1 MEIITKTTQKERV
14 DSKFAEVVQLDYDGV
29 EKIMDEIAALSPIY
43 VEISFDRIESVGL
56 QSPCPDKTHLGTRYL
71 HKDKFT
77 RGKGKFHPVQFKA
90 PAETPDDEYPFVLST
105 DRRLYQFRA
114 GTMTRKSK
122 AIDQVSP
129 TGYVKIHSSD
139 AEKLIIADGDSVEV
153 ITNRGKVRTIAKVT
167 NNIGV
172 SWLFM
177 PFHFSE
183 APANTLT
190 TDALDPTA
198 KIPEYK
204 SLRSS
209 NSKNMAAKYKTK
221 IKRTMGI
228 GN

>member
-1 MEIITKTTQKERV
+1 ME
-14 DSKFAEVVQLDYDGV
+14 A
-29 EKIMDEIAALSPIY
+29 
-43 VEISFDRIESVGL
+43 
-56 QSPCPDKTHLGTRYL
+56 
-71 HKDKFT
+71 
-77 RGKGKFHPVQFKA
+77 
-90 PAETPDDEYPFVLST
+90 
-105 DRRLYQFRA
+105 
-114 GTMTRKSK
+114 
-122 AIDQVSP
+122 
-129 TGYVKIHSSD
+129 KIHSSD

-153 ITNRGKVRTIAKVT
+153 ITNRRKVRTIAKVT

-177 PFHFSE
+177 AFHFSE

-204 SLRSS
+204 SLHSS